1 MRLYLTPE
9 LQAHRRGRFLAS
21 LLGISQ
27 SSELGLPKTGFVLM
41 TGEALQASRETQEE
55 CAAWVRN
62 PGCSLLLLPPYQE
75 GNILHSLDWAVELLP
90 SNSLAAKQAS
100 LASMLAGELTYKLR
114 GMDGACT
121 EDMPPGELTCHTRY
135 WKAHSNSGLLAAT
148 TLPLW
153 SISLLNQAA
162 LVHDFLANIERHC
175 GLPSVSA
182 KEIEPQ
188 EDDAIRP
195 EDVTVLVCSYGFNV
209 ATAEGLLSKL
219 KTYAVPLLNLA
230 SFDLPE
236 SMARLRNAGLIHG
249 NGLTEKGLA
258 HLMGCKYW
266 AFAES
271 LRNEA

>member
-1 MRLYLTPE
+1 MKHYLTPE

-27 SSELGLPKTGFVLM
+27 TSELGLPTTGFVLM

-55 CAAWVRN
+55 CAAWVRQ

-75 GNILHSLDWAVELLP
+75 GSIFHFLDWVIELVP
-90 SNSLAAKQAS
+90 SNSLDAKQAS
-100 LASMLAGELTYKLR
+100 LASMLAGELTYNLR

-121 EDMPPGELTCHTRY
+121 ADTPPGELTCNTRY

-153 SISLLNQAA
+153 SISLLDQAA
-162 LVHDFLANIERHC
+162 LVHDFLANIESHC
-175 GLPSVSA
+175 GHSVNA
-182 KEIEPQ
+182 REIKHQ
-188 EDDAIRP
+188 ENDAIRP

-209 ATAEGLLSKL
+209 ATAEGLLRRL

-230 SFDLPE
+230 SFDLPD
-236 SMARLRNAGLIHG
+236 SMVRLRNAGLISD
-249 NGLTEKGLA
+249 NGLTEQGLA